1 MIRSITLTSMAA
13 PRFADRA
20 LVCSISIATLTLLAL
35 PARAQDT
42 EIDPGVLMQ
51 PGVSTLLARERA
63 TRISDVRYDL
73 ALDLTARDS
82 AAGRLIARF
91 SLRRV
96 RDVIVDF
103 RGPYLGPV
111 RANGRLVADVEFNN
125 HHVLVPAKYLRQG
138 ANRLDFDFS
147 ARIAPSGASIIRVR
161 DPSDSLDYLYTLLV
175 PSDAQQLFPC
185 FDQPDLKARVTLTLT
200 TPLGWSAVA
209 NGPRLSVDSTSRGAT
224 FAFRESEP
232 ISTYLI
238 AFAAGPWVEKSLAT
252 PARPIHLYVRRSRA
266 AEVETDSLLVA
277 HERALTWLE
286 RYFDSRYPFQKLD
299 VVLAPA
305 FPFGG
310 MEHPGAIFYS
320 EERFIFRER
329 PTLVQRLGR
338 TSTIYHEVAHQWFGD
353 LVTMRWFDDLWLKE
367 GFATFM
373 ATKMQAALDPE
384 SEAWKGF
391 YLRTKPAAYA
401 IDGSEGTTPVYQ
413 ELSNLDL
420 AKSNYG
426 PIVYNKAPAVL
437 KQLEYAVGDRSFQD
451 GVRRFLRRYAY
462 GNANWRE
469 LLDAIGEAAGRSLRE
484 WGDHYILRPGMPVV
498 EQNLE
503 TADGQIVRLRL
514 SQRAART
521 LSGPEPWPIKSEL
534 VLYYHGGDN
543 RRLDVTLT
551 TDTASIREVV
561 GLPIP
566 AFAYANAGDFAYG
579 MFLPDSTSVATLERL
594 IGVVGD
600 AFTRA
605 LLWGALWDAVREAR
619 YDPERYAALA
629 LRELPR
635 ERDEQIAGTL
645 LSRLTRAVAVYVA
658 GAARDSLQGVA
669 EATLLAGARDA
680 NRNYGTRR
688 AYLSAYIRLA
698 RSDEGVRTLD
708 ALLDSTTFAGDSVG
722 LPTRWAIVT
731 RLLALGAEGAPG
743 RFDALRNADRSA
755 EGARQAFAAWAARP
769 NAEIKREYFQRYF
782 ADTTLNE
789 DWATASLG
797 SFNAAESESLTVGY
811 LRTALDSLPWIQK
824 NRRIFYLGAWLN
836 TFVESRRSRE
846 ALDIVRLFLAE
857 RKDLGRD
864 IRLKVLQSV
873 DELER
878 AVTIRERSGRF
889 ANGEA
894 RDLSAQRRQVAVPS
908 RGIREMR
915 PR

>member
-1 MIRSITLTSMAA
+1 MRSITLTSMRA
-13 PRFADRA
+13 PQFVARA
-20 LVCSISIATLTLLAL
+20 LVCSASIAMLTLLAQ
-35 PARAQDT
+35 PGRAQDT

-51 PGVSTLLARERA
+51 PGVSQLLARERA
-63 TRISDVRYDL
+63 TRIGDVRYDL
-73 ALDLTARDS
+73 ALDVTARDT
-82 AAGRLIARF
+82 ATGRLIARF
-91 SLRRV
+91 TLRRV
-96 RDVIVDF
+96 RDVILDF
-103 RGPYLGPV
+103 RGPFLGSL
-111 RANGRLVADVEFNN
+111 RANGRLVTDVEFNK
-125 HHVLVPAKYLRQG
+125 HHILVPAKYLRQG
-138 ANRLDFDFS
+138 ANRLDIDFS

-185 FDQPDLKARVTLTLT
+185 FDQPDIKARVTLTLT
-200 TPLGWSAVA
+200 TPLGWTAVA
-209 NGPRLSVDSTSRGAT
+209 NGTRLSVDSTSRGAT

-238 AFAAGPWVEKSLAT
+238 AFAAGPWVEKSLTTAG
-252 PARPIHLYVRRSRA
+252 RPIHLFVRKSRA
-266 AEVETDSLLVA
+266 SEVESDSLIVA
-277 HERALTWLE
+277 HDRALTWLE

-353 LVTMRWFDDLWLKE
+353 FVTMRWFDDLWLKE

-373 ATKMQAALDPE
+373 STKMQAALDPE

-391 YLRTKPAAYA
+391 YLRTKPSAYA
-401 IDGSEGTTPVYQ
+401 VDGSEGTTPVYQ
-413 ELSNLDL
+413 ELGNLDL

-437 KQLEYAVGDRSFQD
+437 KHLEYAVGERSFQD
-451 GVRRFLRRYAY
+451 GVRRFLRRYSY

-484 WGDHYILRPGMPVV
+484 WGDQYILRPGMPVV
-498 EQNLE
+498 EQSLE
-503 TADGQIVRLRL
+503 SADGQIVRLRL
-514 SQRAART
+514 TQHPART

-543 RRLDVTLT
+543 KRFDVTLT
-551 TDTASIREVV
+551 TDTASVREVV

-566 AFAYANAGDFAYG
+566 AFAYANAGDYAYG

-605 LLWGALWDAVREAR
+605 LLWGALWDAVRETR
-619 YDPERYAALA
+619 FEPERFAALA

-635 ERDEQIAGTL
+635 ERDEQIAGTIL
-645 LSRLTRAVAVYVA
+645 GRLTRAVGTYVT
-658 GAARDSLQGVA
+658 GSSRDSLQAAA
-669 EATLLAGARDA
+669 ESTLLAGARDS

-688 AYLSAYIRLA
+688 AYLSAFIRLA

-708 ALLDSTTFAGDSVG
+708 ALLDSTKFGSDSIG

-731 RLLALGAEGAPG
+731 RLLALGTEGAPG

-755 EGARQAFAAWAARP
+755 EGARQAFGAWAARP

-797 SFNAAESESLTVGY
+797 SFNESESESLTVGY
-811 LRTALDSLPWIQK
+811 LRAALDSLPWIQQ

-836 TFVESRRSRE
+836 SFVESRHTRQSLE
-846 ALDIVRLFLAE
+846 IVRLFLAE

-878 AVTIRERSGRF
+878 VVAIRERSGRF
-889 ANGEA
+889 ANGDA
-894 RDLSAQRRQVAVPS
+894 RDVSVHRREVARPS
-908 RGIREMR
+908 RGIKE
-915 PR
+915 